1 VSFCSFKLALK
12 LCVLLGNA
20 ADSALIRTQ
29 REGTDYETVTLKW
42 CTPRGCSASEMQNCT
57 AMHRITPVDV
67 NRYLSELRI
76 K

>member
-1 VSFCSFKLALK
+1 
-12 LCVLLGNA
+12 VLLGNA

-29 REGTDYETVTLKW
+29 PEGADYKTVTLKW
-42 CTPRGCSASEMQNCT
+42 RNHKGCSASEMQNCT

-67 NRYLSELRI
+67 NRYLCKLRI

>member
-1 VSFCSFKLALK
+1 MCSLTSEVETDGSNYSFS
-12 LCVLLGNA
+12 GNA

-29 REGTDYETVTLKW
+29 REGADYETVTLKW

-67 NRYLSELRI
+67 NR
-76 K
+76 